1 MKPTRSL
8 WLAIN
13 LALLIASAQ
22 AATRPRY
29 GGTLRVAIAAPL
41 YSLDPADASN
51 ISSETAI
58 RQIAPLL
65 FDALTTL
72 DSHGEPQPSLA
83 TAWKSDFNSQR
94 WELQL
99 RVGVKFSDGT
109 PLTADS
115 VAASLRV
122 ANPHWNISS
131 AGDSVV
137 IESDASDTSL
147 PAELALPQNS
157 IVFRAGGKLVGT
169 GPFAVAQWDTDKTL
183 TLAAR
188 DDDWAGRPFV
198 DSLEISV
205 ARSPRD
211 EMLSLD
217 LGKVDVIEAAAE
229 QMIRTP
235 STITSAPDELL
246 ALVFTRNAQ
255 SPEEM
260 RLRQALSSA
269 IDRNSLN
276 SVVLQGTGE
285 PSGSLLPNWMT
296 GYGFLFSSSLNLDHA
311 KQAQA
316 GINQASPWKIGYD
329 NNDPIARVVAERI
342 ALNAQDAGLSVQPT
356 TSGVPD
362 IKLVRIS
369 LASSNANVALTQLA
383 ARLQLPAP
391 NFHVSSAEDLYSAES
406 TLLQS
411 QRVIPLLHLRTA
423 VFLGKNVHGWNENQN
438 GDWDLPT
445 VWLSME
451 KLGTGK
457 EKP

>member
-8 WLAIN
+8 WLAIS

-22 AATRPRY
+22 AGTRPRY

-58 RQIAPLL
+58 REIAPLL
-65 FDALTTL
+65 FDTLTTL
-72 DSHGEPQPSLA
+72 DSRGEPQPSLA
-83 TAWKSDFNSQR
+83 TVWKSDLNSQR

-99 RVGVKFSDGT
+99 RAGVTFSDGN

-115 VAASLRV
+115 VAASLRT
-122 ANPHWNISS
+122 ANPHWNVSA

-137 IESDASDTSL
+137 IETETPDVSL

-169 GPFAVAQWDTDKTL
+169 GPFAAAQWDANKTL
-183 TLAAR
+183 TLTAR
-188 DDDWAGRPFV
+188 DDDWAGRPFI
-198 DSLEISV
+198 DSVEISI

-229 QMIRTP
+229 QMVRTT

-255 SPEEM
+255 TPEET
-260 RLRQALSSA
+260 RLRQALSYA
-269 IDRNSLN
+269 IDRISLN

-285 PSGSLLPNWMT
+285 PAGSLLPDWMT
-296 GYGFLFSSSLNLDHA
+296 GYGFLFSSSFNLDSA
-311 KQAQA
+311 KLLRN
-316 GINQASPWKIGYD
+316 GINQSSPWKIGYD
-329 NNDPIARVVAERI
+329 SNDPIARVVAERV
-342 ALNAQDAGLSVQPT
+342 ALNAQDAGLNVQPA
-356 TSGVPD
+356 TSGAVD
-362 IKLVRIS
+362 IQLVRVS
-369 LASSNANVALTQLA
+369 LASSNANVALAQLA
-383 ARLQLPAP
+383 MRMQLPAP
-391 NFHVSSAEDLYSAES
+391 NFHGTSTEDLYSAEN

-411 QRVIPLLHLRTA
+411 QRVIPLLHLRSA
-423 VFLGKNVHGWNENQN
+423 VVLGKSVRGWDENQN
-438 GDWDLPT
+438 GGWHLSN
-445 VWLSME
+445 VWLSTE
-451 KLGTGK
+451 K